1 MQQIWDEVAES
12 DVERDRML
20 LQLEQECLNAY
31 KQKLGESTR
40 SRDRLLQT
48 LDDSRAELTNL
59 LSTLDE
65 YSFHGLVSIV
75 FHRIHYIRLISHYD

>member
-31 KQKLGESTR
+31 IHKVGEST
-40 SRDRLLQT
+40 
-48 LDDSRAELTNL
+48 
-59 LSTLDE
+59 
-65 YSFHGLVSIV
+65 
-75 FHRIHYIRLISHYD
+75 